1 MEQGNTD
8 RLLEVLADLGYGS
21 VEEFFDYFPY
31 DKIFNELWQG
41 ELEANSLTEI
51 AFAAHI
57 SAQYAMQ
64 FAPTF
69 TKVEEFM
76 RGDNE
81 INAEV
86 YNFANFLGF
95 ASGALYAVTDLL
107 RADMTDVK
115 AVVDEQSPYM
125 RSLFYQC
132 LVFLS
137 HLKAVYQDL
146 VGGSQSVP
154 PKSRGKHRPAVP
166 LSLVLKGDDVS
177 YIRNFMQRH
186 QALNLHDENPDY
198 RMVVECAFEE
208 YQEAFIKGYA
218 TQEDVQFVAVLAI
231 TMTLTAKHLFL
242 KLGDG
247 APYLAAADLGRIYS
261 ISQSTVAATNR
272 ILLQKL
278 E

>member
-1 MEQGNTD
+1 
-8 RLLEVLADLGYGS
+8 
-21 VEEFFDYFPY
+21 
-31 DKIFNELWQG
+31 
-41 ELEANSLTEI
+41 
-51 AFAAHI
+51 
-57 SAQYAMQ
+57 MQ

-146 VGGSQSVP
+146 KQWP
-154 PKSRGKHRPAVP
+154 DHKAC
-166 LSLVLKGDDVS
+166 L
-177 YIRNFMQRH
+177 QR
-186 QALNLHDENPDY
+186 AAENTDRLFPY
-198 RMVVECAFEE
+198 HLYSKE
-208 YQEAFIKGYA
+208 
-218 TQEDVQFVAVLAI
+218 
-231 TMTLTAKHLFL
+231 TM
-242 KLGDG
+242 
-247 APYLAAADLGRIYS
+247 
-261 ISQSTVAATNR
+261 
-272 ILLQKL
+272 
-278 E
+278 